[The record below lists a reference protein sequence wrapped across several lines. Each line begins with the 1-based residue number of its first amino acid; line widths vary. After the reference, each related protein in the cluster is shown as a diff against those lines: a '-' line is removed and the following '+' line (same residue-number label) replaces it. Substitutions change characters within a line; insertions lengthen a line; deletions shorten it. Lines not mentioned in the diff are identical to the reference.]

1 VARHRRRLTV
11 RDDGLAAVIDPLVA
25 AGGIDV
31 AVFVD
36 VDSGMLLDAWVRDG
50 IGDVETLGA
59 AHAETVKALL
69 GAGPPAAELI
79 LSEDDRRHHV
89 LRSVAD
95 PAGGRL
101 VLAVVVGGSPRMLR
115 RVRRVLRQVPEE
127 SLTAGPE
134 VVSIDDDADEDV
146 LPLAEAPP
154 PRLEVPA
161 LAQMDT
167 AGRARRPGVP
177 PAVWPVQ
184 LPAPRRGP
192 APPAAL
198 PPGRHGGGWQADP
211 PRMAQPGRAPDD
223 PGEVWPHADLGR
235 PAG

>member
-11 RDDGLAAVIDPLVA
+11 RDDGLAAVVDPLVA

-31 AVFVD
+31 AVLVD
-36 VDSGMLLDAWVRDG
+36 VESGMLLDAWARAGV
-50 IGDVETLGA
+50 GDVETLGA
-59 AHAETVKALL
+59 AHADTVKALL
-69 GAGPPAAELI
+69 GAGPPAVELI

-89 LRSVAD
+89 IRSVAD

-101 VLAVVVGGSPRMLR
+101 VLAVVVGGPPRLLR
-115 RVRRVLRQVPEE
+115 RVRRGLRQIPEE

-134 VVSIDDDADEDV
+134 TTSVEDDAP
-146 LPLAEAPP
+146 LPFASAPP
-154 PRLEVPA
+154 PGPEVPA

-167 AGRARRPGVP
+167 VGRALRASLP
-177 PAVWPVQ
+177 PVGWPVQ

-198 PPGRHGGGWQADP
+198 PPGRHGNGWLPDP
-211 PRMAQPGRAPDD
+211 PRMAPPRRAPEGPD
-223 PGEVWPHADLGR
+223 EVWPHADLGR